1 MSTRCNY
8 KKEGGF
14 CMAYTSVIP
23 VHRLDNSVAYVLDK
37 TKTSRAQ
44 NAGSLQEAVDYALN
58 RDKTERGLFETG
70 LACATQTAFEDMR
83 KVKEV
88 WHKLDGVQGFHL
100 VQSFAPGEVTPELA
114 HQIGLELAGRLLG
127 GKYQAVVG
135 THLNTGCIH
144 NHIVWNSVSM
154 EDGHKYHSSKKTY
167 VLEVRGISDEL
178 CRKYGLSVIQTERS
192 EQVAKPYILWQAQKR
207 GEDWKAPIRQ
217 DVDAAIAEAF
227 TWRQF
232 LSALERKGYVFHFER
247 KHPSITPPGKEWRV
261 RFKTLGP
268 RYTPESIQRR
278 ILEPKAFPPA
288 GTKPV
293 RCARLRTGGKPLFR
307 RSSLRALYYVYFY
320 RMGVLPH
327 KPSYLG
333 YEVRQD
339 IRRLDRR
346 IEQMKFLSEHSI
358 DDRGQLAALRG
369 QAEGEIA
376 ALMKERQHLYRTAP
390 EAERIGQINDRLK
403 TLRHTAKLCRDITV
417 QSEEMERR
425 MQVDRET
432 VQQLRKKKEQQKTR
446 NPKRQ
451 KELM

>member
-1 MSTRCNY
+1 
-8 KKEGGF
+8 
-14 CMAYTSVIP
+14 MAYTSVIP

-88 WHKLDGVQGFHL
+88 WHKLAGVQGFHL
-100 VQSFAPGEVTPELA
+100 VQSFASGEVTPELA

-232 LSALERKGYVFHFER
+232 VSGLERKGYTLHFER
-247 KHPSITPPGKEWRV
+247 KHPSITPPKKEWRV
-261 RFKTLGP
+261 RFRTLGP

-278 ILEPKAFPPA
+278 ILEPKVFSPA

-293 RCARLRTGGKPLFR
+293 RRTKLRTGGKPLFG
-307 RSSLRALYYVYFY
+307 RSGLRALYYVYLY
-320 RMGVLPH
+320 RMGVLPR
-327 KPSYLG
+327 KPAYLG

-358 DDRGQLAALRG
+358 DDRGQLASL
-369 QAEGEIA
+369 QKSAENEIA
-376 ALMKERQHLYRTAP
+376 ALAKERQRLYRTTP
-390 EAERIGQINDRLK
+390 EGERIGQINARLK
-403 TLRHTAKLCRDITV
+403 TLRRTVKLCKDITV

-425 MQVDRET
+425 ILADRQTAQRLKEEQDRT
-432 VQQLRKKKEQQKTR
+432 VPSKIRKD
-446 NPKRQ
+446 

>member
-1 MSTRCNY
+1 
-8 KKEGGF
+8 
-14 CMAYTSVIP
+14 MAYTSVIP
-23 VHRLDNSVAYVLDK
+23 VHRLDNSVTYVLDK

-58 RDKTERGLFETG
+58 RDKTERDLFETG

-83 KVKEV
+83 RVKEI

-114 HQIGLELAGRLLG
+114 HKIGLELAGRLLG
-127 GKYQAVVG
+127 GEYQAVVG

-232 LSALERKGYVFHFER
+232 LSAMERKGYALHFER
-247 KHPSITPPGKEWRV
+247 KHPSLTPPGKEWRV

-268 RYTPESIQRR
+268 RYTSEAIQRR
-278 ILEPKAFPPA
+278 ILEPKVFSPA
-288 GTKPV
+288 GRKAPH
-293 RCARLRTGGKPLFR
+293 RARLRLGGRSLYRQAGLFG
-307 RSSLRALYYVYFY
+307 RSSLRSLYYVYLY
-320 RMGVLPH
+320 RMGVLPR
-327 KPSYLG
+327 KPSYMG

-339 IRRLDRR
+339 IRRLDMR
-346 IEQMKFLSEHSI
+346 IEQMQFLSEHSI
-358 DDRGQLAALRG
+358 DDRGQLAALRTE
-369 QAEGEIA
+369 AEHEIA
-376 ALMKERQHLYRTAP
+376 ALTKERQRLYRTAP
-390 EAERIGQINDRLK
+390 EGERIGQINTRLK
-403 TLRHTAKLCRDITV
+403 MLRRTVKFCKDITV

-425 MQVDRET
+425 MLADRQTAQRLKEEQART
-432 VQQLRKKKEQQKTR
+432 VPSRRKD
-446 NPKRQ
+446 

>member
-1 MSTRCNY
+1 
-8 KKEGGF
+8 
-14 CMAYTSVIP
+14 MAYTSVIP

-37 TKTSRAQ
+37 AKTSRAQ

-58 RDKTERGLFETG
+58 RDKTERDLFETG
-70 LACATQTAFEDMR
+70 LGCATQSAFVDMR

-114 HQIGLELAGRLLG
+114 HQIGLELADRLLG
-127 GKYQAVVG
+127 GKYQAVIG

-144 NHIVWNSVSM
+144 NHIVWNSVAM
-154 EDGHKYHSSKKTY
+154 DNGMKYHSSKKTY

-217 DVDAAIAEAF
+217 DVDAAIAGAF

-232 LSALERKGYVFHFER
+232 LAALERKGYTLHFER
-247 KHPSITPPGKEWRV
+247 RDPSLTPPGKEWRV

-278 ILEPKAFPPA
+278 ILEPKAIPPA

-293 RCARLRTGGKPLFR
+293 RRAKLRAGGKPLFG
-307 RSSLRALYYVYFY
+307 RSSLRALYYVYLY
-320 RMGVLPH
+320 RMGVLPR
-327 KPSYLG
+327 KPSYMG

-346 IEQMKFLSEHSI
+346 IEQMTFLTKHGI
-358 DDRGQLAALRG
+358 DDRGQLAALQA
-369 QAEGEIA
+369 QAESEIA
-376 ALMKERQHLYRTAP
+376 ALTKERKKLYRTAP
-390 EAERIGQINDRLK
+390 QGERIEQINARLK
-403 TLRHTAKLCRDITV
+403 TLRRTVKLCKDITV

-425 MQVDRET
+425 MREDRQTAQRLKEEQARPVPGRKKRDRE
-432 VQQLRKKKEQQKTR
+432 
-446 NPKRQ
+446 
-451 KELM
+451 LM